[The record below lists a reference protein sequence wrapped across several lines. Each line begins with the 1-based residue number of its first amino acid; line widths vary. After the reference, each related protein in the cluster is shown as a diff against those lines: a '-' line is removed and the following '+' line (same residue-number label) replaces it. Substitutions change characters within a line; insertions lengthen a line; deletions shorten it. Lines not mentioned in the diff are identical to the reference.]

1 MEAVK
6 AYFDGSTFVPL
17 GPVKA
22 KKNQTAIITILDE
35 DVKDKKHKPHV
46 RFIGALSK
54 ESVEEINVALL
65 DTQKVDINEW

>member
-6 AYFDGSTFVPL
+6 AYYDGVSFIPL
-17 GPVKA
+17 SPVKA

-35 DVKDKKHKPHV
+35 ESEDKKNKPHV

-54 ESVEEINVALL
+54 ESVDEVNIALL
-65 DTQKVDINEW
+65 DTQRIDANEW